1 MIRRLEHQLIRGQ
14 AEKFGAVH
22 PGEGKV
28 TWRLFDTPPVSGKP
42 ERDPQSGN
50 VVTRQGTMNKNFLQK
65 GNLG

>member
-22 PGEGKV
+22 PGEEKV
-28 TWRLFDTPPVSGKP
+28 TWRPCDTPPVSGKP
-42 ERDPQSGN
+42 ERDHRSGN
-50 VVTRQGTMNKNFLQK
+50 VVTTQGTMNTNFPQR